1 MPEVLLSND
10 DITVLGPP
18 EIVEVLVDIGPQGI
32 RGSKVFVGSGDPNSL
47 TVDGEILSQT
57 IQFQDLYINVS
68 PGADYAYMY
77 QYVEG
82 TGGNIWKKTL
92 QISPAIYSNNYSPSF
107 TASGSVGNGTI
118 TIPITDITTVTG
130 LTASSFNVQYE
141 VAHTNPV
148 ASSMQVSVSSGNLVI
163 AIGASQFSGGTW
175 SALTGTIT
183 VHVFVS
189 II

>member
-18 EIVEVLVDIGPQGI
+18 EIVEVLVDIGPQGA
-32 RGSKVFVGSGDPNSL
+32 RGNKVFVGSGDPNSL
-47 TVDGEILSQT
+47 TVGGEIFSQT
-57 IQFQDLYINVS
+57 IQLQDLYINTS
-68 PGADYAYMY
+68 PGANYGYMY
-77 QYVEG
+77 QYVAS
-82 TGGNIWKKTL
+82 TGGNNWIEIL
-92 QISPAIYSNNYSPSF
+92 QISPAIYSNNYSTSF

-118 TIPITDITTVTG
+118 TIPITDITTATG
-130 LTASSFNVQYE
+130 LIASNFNVQYE

-175 SALTGTIT
+175 SALSGTIT

-189 II
+189 VI